1 MANLYG
7 LDAAGNQAY
16 IRAFGTGTN
25 GDPYIVSNSNDLFTP
40 ELKSDFV
47 TASGTA
53 AADVIDAVANRKL
66 RVMAMTITSISGCT
80 VKLQSGGVTDITP
93 PFHIAANG
101 NLVQS
106 NPLGLFESVIS
117 QKINAV
123 ASGTTNYTVMLSYRE
138 VA

>member
-7 LDAAGNQAY
+7 LDAAGNAAY
-16 IRAFGTGTN
+16 VRATGAGAV
-25 GDPYIVSNSNDLFTP
+25 GDPFIVNNDLFTS
-40 ELKSDFV
+40 ELKSAFV
-47 TASGTA
+47 SASGN
-53 AADVIDAVANRKL
+53 ADVITAVSSRKL

-80 VKLQSGGVTDITP
+80 VKLQSGASTDKTP

-117 QKINAV
+117 EKINAV
-123 ASGTTNYTVMLSYRE
+123 VSGTTTYTVMLSYRE

>member
-1 MANLYG
+1 MN
-7 LDAAGNQAY
+7 
-16 IRAFGTGTN
+16 
-25 GDPYIVSNSNDLFTP
+25 NDLFTS
-40 ELKSDFV
+40 ELKSAFV
-47 TASGTA
+47 SASGN
-53 AADVIDAVANRKL
+53 ADVITAVSSRKL

-80 VKLQSGGVTDITP
+80 VKLQSGASTDKTP

-117 QKINAV
+117 EKINAV
-123 ASGTTNYTVMLSYRE
+123 VSDTTTYTVMLSYRE

>member
-7 LDAAGNQAY
+7 LDAAGNAAY
-16 IRAFGTGTN
+16 VRATGAGAV
-25 GDPYIVSNSNDLFTP
+25 GDPFIVNNDLFTS
-40 ELKSDFV
+40 ELKSAFI
-47 TASGTA
+47 TGTTS
-53 AADVIDAVANRKL
+53 ADVIAAVSGRKL
-66 RVMAMTITSISGCT
+66 RVMAMTITSVSGCT
-80 VKLQSGGVTDITP
+80 VKLQSGASTDKTP

-117 QKINAV
+117 EKINAV
-123 ASGTTNYTVMLSYRE
+123 VSGTTTYTVMLSYRE

>member
-1 MANLYG
+1 MANLFG
-7 LDAAGNQAY
+7 LDAAGNAAY
-16 IRAFGTGTN
+16 VRATGAGAV
-25 GDPYIVSNSNDLFTP
+25 GDPFIVNNDLFTS
-40 ELKSDFV
+40 ELKSAFV
-47 TASGTA
+47 TASGN
-53 AADVIDAVANRKL
+53 ADVITAVSSRKL

-80 VKLQSGGVTDITP
+80 VKLQSGASTDKTP

-117 QKINAV
+117 EKINAV
-123 ASGTTNYTVMLSYRE
+123 VSGTTTYTVMLSYRE